1 MRADYAEFMSN
12 VTKSSTLSELVSL
25 NQERLGALVQNG
37 FQTAVVSQYPLAA
50 QNVARLRK
58 ANPDKSP
65 AELIQFINRFY
76 VGGVAIVG
84 GGAGA
89 AAIVPNGFGQASV
102 AVLDLLSFLEA
113 SVLYTLTVSEIHKL
127 PIEDVERR
135 QLIVASVLVGNTA
148 TKRVLEPLIGRM
160 APYWGKKIV
169 EKIPAA
175 SLTAVNRILG
185 RWVVT
190 KYGTKQGL
198 LVLGKQVPLAIGVGI
213 GFVGNALFATTIV
226 KTAKSVLGAPP
237 QTWSDLDHQELPAVS
252 SNVATVPK
260 PAAARKST
268 AKKPA
273 ATKTVTRKTVP
284 KKKPAA

>member
-1 MRADYAEFMSN
+1 MSN
-12 VTKSSTLSELVSL
+12 ETKSSSLGALVSV
-25 NQERLGALVQNG
+25 NQERLGALVQSG
-37 FQTAVVSQYPLAA
+37 FQKAVVSQYPLAA
-50 QNVARLRK
+50 QNVTRLRK
-58 ANPDKSP
+58 ANPEKTP
-65 AELIQFINRFY
+65 AELIQYINRFY
-76 VGGVAIVG
+76 VGGVAVVG

-127 PIEDVERR
+127 PVEDIERR

-160 APYWGKKIV
+160 APYWGRKIV

-175 SLTAVNRILG
+175 SVTAVNKVLG

-226 KTAKSVLGAPP
+226 KTAKSVLGEPP
-237 QTWSDLDHQELPAVS
+237 KTWSDEEREELPAVPS
-252 SNVATVPK
+252 KVAIAKKPAAAVKK
-260 PAAARKST
+260 PAAARQPA

-273 ATKTVTRKTVP
+273 ARKP
-284 KKKPAA
+284 KPSA

>member
-1 MRADYAEFMSN
+1 MS
-12 VTKSSTLSELVSL
+12 TEKQSSTIAKFVSD
-25 NQERLGALVQNG
+25 NQDKLGALVRDG
-37 FQTAVVSQYPLAA
+37 FQKSIVSQYPIAA

-58 ANPDKSP
+58 ANPEKSP

-76 VGGVAIVG
+76 VGGVAVVG

-102 AVLDLLSFLEA
+102 AVIDLLSFLEA
-113 SVLYTLTVSEIHKL
+113 SVLYTLTVAEIHEL
-127 PIEDVERR
+127 PVEDIERR

-175 SLTAVNRILG
+175 SLAAVNAVLG

-213 GFVGNALFATTIV
+213 GFVGNAIFATTIV

-237 QTWSDLDHQELPAVS
+237 KKWPAD
-252 SNVATVPK
+252 APALTKKTGTPTTAQPK
-260 PAAARKST
+260 
-268 AKKPA
+268 AKP
-273 ATKTVTRKTVP
+273 KTS
-284 KKKPAA
+284 A